1 MFIVRKIRGKTLSF
15 ELNYLKGASR
25 VIRARSQ
32 IYSLD
37 LREEQGR
44 LRIAKFRFGY
54 EFIQPKA
61 AQELFKVNIIYLS
74 KDAETTAH
82 HAQLTVFF
90 RSMGARVYLIDLCRY
105 CAIDG
110 YMTGTTSRFL
120 LFHGEK
126 ICLVCA
132 KREIEQEMKFR
143 NISFSPK
150 ILDILR
156 RVRDVDKVLKMFDPA
171 SDAVRDPRLSLIDT
185 VPADTGLTRVPLKD
199 VSVPGP
205 VYDYLVRA
213 KISYLLPVQA
223 RSLNAGLLSGM
234 SQLVSSA
241 TASGKTLVA
250 EMAGVMALSSGKR
263 FFYLTPLVALANQK
277 YEEFRRKF
285 GKNYGVSIR
294 VGMSRIKSPEDPV
307 VIDTDIGADIVVAT
321 YEALDFVLRSG
332 GTVGDIG
339 CVVIDE
345 IHMLGDPDRGYRLAG
360 LIARL
365 KTLCPLAQ
373 IVGLSATIGNTNEL
387 ARELDLLPIVYEK
400 RPIPLERHIIFK
412 QDNRKQEVIK
422 RLVEKEWIQVSG
434 TGYHGQTMVF
444 TNSRLKCSQ
453 LSGYLAA
460 KGIKAAGYHSG
471 LSYAERKRIE
481 RGYWRQELQCVVT
494 TAALSAGVDFP
505 ASTVILESMVMGIES
520 LSVGEFHQMLGRAGR
535 PGYHERGKVYLLV
548 DPLKQARGESED
560 TIAFSLLDGTVE
572 DVEVEL
578 DDERELEELLA
589 CMATG
594 HTPLSE
600 FNEHALWPLPLEKV
614 QVLEQ
619 HGMVK
624 KGSLTQLGR
633 AVSSSFLSVKEAMRI
648 RASMRK
654 DPLDIVVELLPY
666 ESVYLSQGLHSMLKT
681 GSFRLFSGEVLEK
694 LENADSVSRLP
705 SQGREMILK
714 IMMAFF
720 ACDCGDPFCEH
731 PAQEFARL
739 VLDLRMSGMSPRAIS
754 AHFGKEYDLLLYAGD
769 IFSYL
774 DQTVHKL
781 EAVGRIASAMGRS
794 EVVSRVRTLS
804 KKIEG

>member
-1 MFIVRKIRGKTLSF
+1 
-15 ELNYLKGASR
+15 
-25 VIRARSQ
+25 
-32 IYSLD
+32 
-37 LREEQGR
+37 
-44 LRIAKFRFGY
+44 
-54 EFIQPKA
+54 
-61 AQELFKVNIIYLS
+61 
-74 KDAETTAH
+74 
-82 HAQLTVFF
+82 
-90 RSMGARVYLIDLCRY
+90 
-105 CAIDG
+105 
-110 YMTGTTSRFL
+110 
-120 LFHGEK
+120 
-126 ICLVCA
+126 
-132 KREIEQEMKFR
+132 
-143 NISFSPK
+143 
-150 ILDILR
+150 
-156 RVRDVDKVLKMFDPA
+156 
-171 SDAVRDPRLSLIDT
+171 
-185 VPADTGLTRVPLKD
+185 
-199 VSVPGP
+199 
-205 VYDYLVRA
+205 
-213 KISYLLPVQA
+213 
-223 RSLNAGLLSGM
+223 
-234 SQLVSSA
+234 
-241 TASGKTLVA
+241 
-250 EMAGVMALSSGKR
+250 
-263 FFYLTPLVALANQK
+263 
-277 YEEFRRKF
+277 
-285 GKNYGVSIR
+285 
-294 VGMSRIKSPEDPV
+294 
-307 VIDTDIGADIVVAT
+307 
-321 YEALDFVLRSG
+321 
-332 GTVGDIG
+332 
-339 CVVIDE
+339 
-345 IHMLGDPDRGYRLAG
+345 
-360 LIARL
+360 
-365 KTLCPLAQ
+365 
-373 IVGLSATIGNTNEL
+373 
-387 ARELDLLPIVYEK
+387 
-400 RPIPLERHIIFK
+400 
-412 QDNRKQEVIK
+412 
-422 RLVEKEWIQVSG
+422 
-434 TGYHGQTMVF
+434 
-444 TNSRLKCSQ
+444 
-453 LSGYLAA
+453 
-460 KGIKAAGYHSG
+460 
-471 LSYAERKRIE
+471 
-481 RGYWRQELQCVVT
+481 
-494 TAALSAGVDFP
+494 
-505 ASTVILESMVMGIES
+505 MVMGIES

-589 CMATG
+589 CIATG

-619 HGMVK
+619 HGMVR

-781 EAVGRIASAMGRS
+781 EAVGRIASAMGQS